1 VKTVTKYY
9 KGNLLCQFQ
18 TVNTSKVGKS
28 TVFTSQSEIALEP
41 RYRYEGVEEITEA
54 EYLQQTAPGATPFIK
69 QVNKADVEFN
79 FLKPVDP
86 AFPSLVKRVDEIIM
100 VLNKGTGQYDDKEPY
115 VVTRPV
121 NDYIKAE
128 ADTPK
133 DIYYNAD
140 KVASADQAFQFNSSQ
155 YYNANIVA
163 SADQSLQFYSSQQ
176 TGYYSPFDAVYGKAS
191 HGKIKGQ
198 AYCKEVQLLDDQ
210 QKPLNMTQLNQVAAV
225 QSAQNFAT
233 SPIGQL
239 VNLTGYT
246 PPQPLPPNGITLP
259 PPNVGQPQRSGCLSF
274 GMGGSQRNSGCL
286 FPLLLLLLA
295 GFLWWLLGMKGCGN
309 SATPAP
315 IIIHDTI
322 RVEVQKIDTLT
333 IVKTDTVS
341 YVDSTTKLNYET
353 VNLPNVQFI
362 TNSDVLLP
370 SSASDLQKL
379 AEYLIKNDSLN
390 ATILGHT
397 DNVGKSEDNM
407 KLSQRRAESVK
418 RFLGSLG
425 VDPKRLEAVGKGDTE
440 PKADNN
446 LEEGRLMNRRVEVQ
460 LTNTEFVTTK
470 RTKVE
475 LVPEEGKNKEK
486 KKNHP

>member
-18 TVNTSKVGKS
+18 TTNTRKVGKS
-28 TVFTSQSEIALEP
+28 TVFTGQSDITLEP
-41 RYRYEGVEEITEA
+41 RYRYEDVEEITEA
-54 EYLQQTAPGATPFIK
+54 EYLQQTAPGAASFIK

-86 AFPSLVKRVDEIIM
+86 AFPSMVKRVDEIMM

-115 VVTRPV
+115 VVTRLIK
-121 NDYIKAE
+121 DYIKAE

-155 YYNANIVA
+155 
-163 SADQSLQFYSSQQ
+163 Q

-191 HGKIKGQ
+191 HGKIKGL

-225 QSAQNFAT
+225 QSAQQFVA
-233 SPIGQL
+233 SPVGQL
-239 VNLTGYT
+239 VQLAGLTPNT
-246 PPQPLPPNGITLP
+246 PILPPGLTVPSPVINQPQP
-259 PPNVGQPQRSGCLSF
+259 SGCLGAGMSGCLGF

-295 GFLWWLLGMKGCGN
+295 GLLWWLLGMKGCGN

-397 DNVGKSEDNM
+397 DNVGKSEDNT

-460 LTNTEFVTTK
+460 LTNTEFVTTT